1 MFKTTS
7 SKQSFEISFKD
18 ETYSVDGQKVEFD
31 ALPTSSTER
40 HILFNNKS
48 YNAKIIDVDYNKKI
62 VVVEIQH
69 KKYTVQVED
78 EFDMLL
84 VKMGIDKGAQ
94 QKIDALRAPMPGLVI
109 SVQAKVG
116 DSVEEGD
123 ALLVL
128 EAMKMENVLPSPTS
142 GIISEILAVAGDKV
156 EKNQVLISFE

>member
-7 SKQSFEISFKD
+7 NKQSFEISFED
-18 ETYSVDGQKVEFD
+18 DTYSIDGQKVEFD
-31 ALPTSSTER
+31 ALATSSTER

-48 YNAKIIDVDYNKKI
+48 YNAEIIEVDYNKKI

-69 KKYTVQVED
+69 KRYTVQVDD

-84 VKMGIDKGAQ
+84 VKMGFDKGAQ

-109 SVQAKVG
+109 SLQVKVG
-116 DSVEEGD
+116 DSIEAGD

-142 GIISEILAVAGDKV
+142 GIVAEILTAPGDKV
-156 EKNQVLISFE
+156 EKNQVLIAFE